1 MKCIIKNVIRCNDIT
16 FSIEINS
23 SIIKCKPK
31 IEMGFSMSHRRDVA
45 GMFWLETIP
54 SLSD

>member
-1 MKCIIKNVIRCNDIT
+1 MKCIIRMQFSVI
-16 FSIEINS
+16 SIAINS
-23 SIIKCKPK
+23 SIIKCDPK

>member
-1 MKCIIKNVIRCNDIT
+1 MHYCC
-16 FSIEINS
+16 IEINCF
-23 SIIKCKPK
+23 ITKCNPR
-31 IEMGFSMSHRRDVA
+31 IEIGFSMSHRRDVA

>member
-1 MKCIIKNVIRCNDIT
+1 MKFIITMLFSVI
-16 FSIEINS
+16 SIEINS
-23 SIIKCKPK
+23 SIIECSPK
-31 IEMGFSMSHRRDVA
+31 IGMGFSMSHRRDVA

>member
-1 MKCIIKNVIRCNDIT
+1 MHHNNVMQCNDIT

-23 SIIKCKPK
+23 SIIKCNPK
-31 IEMGFSMSHRRDVA
+31 IEMDFSMSHRRDVA